1 MIKRKFF
8 WIDSSYDDKSKNK
21 ETYESLKSKSE
32 FLDLKLFKELGPA
45 FEEIK
50 KLDNEVIFVLIQ
62 GSLYQDYYFK
72 LKELKSTLNCL
83 PVSIIYTIGL
93 RKVFLKQDL
102 DKNGKIKEET
112 INSIGHEY
120 YNKGG
125 VATSVKEIFQFIEN
139 YLGYKLEKNSDEK
152 EKKPDE
158 KLFHFELIDDDYGN
172 LIFSC
177 LYSKVQSRNTQV
189 SNSEIN
195 EFNEMLIEKHQ
206 CKFGENSKDFL
217 KIKKIPIGLATRIWI
232 KNFTNENTFHNEMH
246 KQFRENNFI
255 NYKTFYKA
263 LYRGIQKN
271 YLKSK
276 FNVPLYFFDLVEK
289 NDIESLQKNLNNS
302 QKKLIYSKQFLSFSE
317 DMNVSFKFFIN
328 KDDLNLIPILLE
340 INISNSLE
348 TYSNNVDIG
357 DLSAFNLEKEVT
369 FFPFT
374 FFVIEDK
381 ITDFKYKGIN
391 FKKIKLNYLGNYSKQ
406 IKDNINKFDEEKK
419 KIKSL
424 LNSNSNILKNI
435 KIKFKNEFPDL
446 DLIILSNWLQ
456 IELKLMKEN
465 LKHKDNYVYPKNKIE
480 IKMGKKGK
488 FLGDNFYRNYHWM
501 LKIYFDN
508 ELQTEEETNEIVTGS
523 IPKIITIEIIY
534 PLFDCK
540 KMFYLCENITEI
552 NFVEFDTSKV
562 TNMRSMFSDCT
573 HLKKVNFDNFDTY
586 NVTNM
591 SCMFY
596 NCFSLKTLNL
606 SKFKTDN
613 VENMSAMFYM
623 CLSLIN
629 LDFDLKKKNT
639 NKLNDIS
646 FMFRC
651 CYSLIDY
658 NIFGINIEG
667 IKIKDGY
674 I

>member
-1 MIKRKFF
+1 MK
-8 WIDSSYDDKSKNK
+8 
-21 ETYESLKSKSE
+21 
-32 FLDLKLFKELGPA
+32 
-45 FEEIK
+45 
-50 KLDNEVIFVLIQ
+50 
-62 GSLYQDYYFK
+62 
-72 LKELKSTLNCL
+72 C
-83 PVSIIYTIGL
+83 
-93 RKVFLKQDL
+93 
-102 DKNGKIKEET
+102 
-112 INSIGHEY
+112 IN
-120 YNKGG
+120 N
-125 VATSVKEIFQFIEN
+125 
-139 YLGYKLEKNSDEK
+139 
-152 EKKPDE
+152 
-158 KLFHFELIDDDYGN
+158 
-172 LIFSC
+172 
-177 LYSKVQSRNTQV
+177 
-189 SNSEIN
+189 
-195 EFNEMLIEKHQ
+195 
-206 CKFGENSKDFL
+206 
-217 KIKKIPIGLATRIWI
+217 
-232 KNFTNENTFHNEMH
+232 
-246 KQFRENNFI
+246 
-255 NYKTFYKA
+255 
-263 LYRGIQKN
+263 
-271 YLKSK
+271 
-276 FNVPLYFFDLVEK
+276 
-289 NDIESLQKNLNNS
+289 LQKNLNNS
-302 QKKLIYSKQFLSFSE
+302 QKQLIYSKQILSFSK

-328 KDDLNLIPILLE
+328 KDDLNLIPILFE

-348 TYSNNVDIG
+348 TYSNNVDIEN
-357 DLSAFNLEKEVT
+357 LSAFKSEKEVT
-369 FFPFT
+369 IFPFT
-374 FFVIEDK
+374 IFVIEDK
-381 ITDFKYKGIN
+381 IIDFRYNGIN

-406 IKDNINKFDEEKK
+406 IKDNINKFDAE

-446 DLIILSNWLQ
+446 DLIILSKWLQ

-465 LKHKDNYVYPKNKIE
+465 LKHKDNYEYPKNKIE

-488 FLGDNFYRNYHWM
+488 FLGDNFFQDYHWM

-562 TNMRSMFSDCT
+562 TNMHSMFSDCT

-596 NCFSLKTLNL
+596 NCFSLKKLNL

-613 VENMSAMFYM
+613 VKNMSAMFYM
-623 CLSLIN
+623 CLSLN
-629 LDFDLKKKNT
+629 DLDFDLKTKNT
-639 NKLNDIS
+639 LKLNDIS

>member
-195 EFNEMLIEKHQ
+195 EFNEMLIEKQ
-206 CKFGENSKDFL
+206 N
-217 KIKKIPIGLATRIWI
+217 
-232 KNFTNENTFHNEMH
+232 NFT
-246 KQFRENNFI
+246 

-406 IKDNINKFDEEKK
+406 IKDNIK

-465 LKHKDNYVYPKNKIE
+465 LKHKDNYEYPKNKIE

-508 ELQTEEETNEIVTGS
+508 ELQTEEETNEIMTDL

-540 KMFYLCENITEI
+540 KMFYLCENIMEI

-613 VENMSAMFYM
+613 VKNMSAMFYM
-623 CLSLIN
+623 CLSLTD
-629 LDFDLKKKNT
+629 LDFDLKTKNT
-639 NKLNDIS
+639 LKLNDIS